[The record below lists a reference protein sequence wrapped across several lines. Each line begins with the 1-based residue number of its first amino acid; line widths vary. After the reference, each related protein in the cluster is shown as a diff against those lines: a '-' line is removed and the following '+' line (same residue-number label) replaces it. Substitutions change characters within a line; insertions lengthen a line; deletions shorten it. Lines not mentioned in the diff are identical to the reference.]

1 MRICHRAMTIDGEV
15 MSNDNGTTTVRKN
28 SDCRVLAMK
37 LIIIAIEFSLDT
49 KYRNRGFQTSCHGD
63 QKKKKLQHFLFF
75 NNKMIVYLL
84 LLLLLRINAQSL
96 LIDDYAQVGKVVAS
110 TYGDFTVGWN
120 FKSDNIEFLMSV
132 KVNFFRNCLKSFLS
146 YRSIVARID

>member
-37 LIIIAIEFSLDT
+37 LIIISIEFSLDT

-63 QKKKKLQHFLFF
+63 KKKAPTLFVF
-75 NNKMIVYLL
+75 QQYNDCLSIIIV
-84 LLLLLRINAQSL
+84 IIIENQCT
-96 LIDDYAQVGKVVAS
+96 IVV
-110 TYGDFTVGWN
+110 D
-120 FKSDNIEFLMSV
+120 
-132 KVNFFRNCLKSFLS
+132 R
-146 YRSIVARID
+146 